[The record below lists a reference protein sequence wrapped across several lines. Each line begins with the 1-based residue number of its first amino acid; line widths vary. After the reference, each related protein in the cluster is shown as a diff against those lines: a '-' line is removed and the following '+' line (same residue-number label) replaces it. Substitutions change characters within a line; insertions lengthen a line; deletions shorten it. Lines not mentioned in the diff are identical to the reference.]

1 MGSKRTFENVI
12 KEYRKAKQFHH
23 YHIIHKS
30 FLTLLQFV
38 IKEPITF
45 CNNKKE
51 LFIVLMIVAVAS
63 YIFFHYLAKQLQ
75 INHVDEDCLPQLIPK
90 VFPSQWMRFV
100 FYSNILFF
108 LLLEE
113 IEKKREKETF

>member
-1 MGSKRTFENVI
+1 MGI
-12 KEYRKAKQFHH
+12 RKQDSF
-23 YHIIHKS
+23 IINIS
-30 FLTLLQFV
+30 FTNHFTLLQFV

-51 LFIVLMIVAVAS
+51 LFIVLIIVAVAS

-75 INHVDEDCLPQLIPK
+75 INHVEKDCLPQLIPK

-100 FYSNILFF
+100 FLYFLYFF
-108 LLLEE
+108 LYYYQ
-113 IEKKREKETF
+113 KKLRKRGKKKLSFKYLYHKY